1 MPKPPLFHQSNKY
14 LAISTE
20 EILFLKLAMSAI
32 LIAALAAGTA
42 WAIFETN
49 RELIAGTKITMEE
62 AIKSATK
69 AVPGRAAEAN
79 LGKDD
84 GRTIWKIEVIDDNN
98 KSQTVYVDAQTGL
111 AKIDK

>member
-1 MPKPPLFHQSNKY
+1 M
-14 LAISTE
+14 
-20 EILFLKLAMSAI
+20 FLRFVMSAI

-49 RELIAGTKITMEE
+49 KELIAGAKITMEE

-69 AVPGRAAEAN
+69 AVPGKAAEAD

-84 GRTIWKIEVIDDNN
+84 GRTIWRVQVIDHNN

-111 AKIDK
+111 ARINK